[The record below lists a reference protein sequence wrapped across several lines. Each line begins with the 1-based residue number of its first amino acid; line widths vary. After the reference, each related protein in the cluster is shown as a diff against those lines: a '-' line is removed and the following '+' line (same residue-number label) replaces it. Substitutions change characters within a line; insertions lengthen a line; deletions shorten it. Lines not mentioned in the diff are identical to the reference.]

1 MKVFHNISTLTSPN
15 IKKEN
20 SLGEII
26 YRNRELISIKRLE
39 EIEAVKLA
47 IRNNDSLQTDLLNDN
62 FTVKVQFTLLTNS
75 YIKEPITNHEAEDKN
90 STKMDYIDDRIY
102 SNHYIPFITF
112 DDIKTIIKSENIS
125 RKHKEIINE
134 FHLFDADQF
143 DFFSFAKS
151 KIKKLFRLE
160 KLACSSF

>member
-1 MKVFHNISTLTSPN
+1 MKVFHNISTFSSPN

-20 SLGEII
+20 TLGEII
-26 YRNRELISIKRLE
+26 YRNRELISNKRQE

-47 IRNNDSLQTDLLNDN
+47 IKNNDSLQTDLLNDN
-62 FTVKVQFTLLTNS
+62 FTVKVQFTFSTRG
-75 YIKEPITNHEAEDKN
+75 YIKKTIANHEEEDN
-90 STKMDYIDDRIY
+90 ISTKMDYIDDRIY
-102 SNHYIPFITF
+102 SNHYIPVITF

-134 FHLFDADQF
+134 FHLLDANQF
-143 DFFSFAKS
+143 DLFGFAKS